1 MSEKKKANWMKTLA
15 LGCAALLGASG
26 MSSCVVTE
34 YQDSFGR
41 ASRTTQYGITPEQ
54 ATNMV
59 AVGGSLLLGN
69 KAISSWEKVATA
81 PYRQRHTSRCRV
93 PARRCSVPARRC
105 SVPVSHCG
113 RKTVIRQNTYVTPN
127 GQRYSGARIIGV
139 NGRPVRCH

>member
-41 ASRTTQYGITPEQ
+41 AYRTTQCGITPEQ

-69 KAISSWEKVATA
+69 KAISSWERVATA
-81 PYRQRHTSRCRV
+81 PYRQHHTSRCRV
-93 PARRCSVPARRC
+93 PARRCSVPVR
-105 SVPVSHCG
+105 HCG
-113 RKTVIRQNTYVTPN
+113 RRTVIRQNTYVTPN